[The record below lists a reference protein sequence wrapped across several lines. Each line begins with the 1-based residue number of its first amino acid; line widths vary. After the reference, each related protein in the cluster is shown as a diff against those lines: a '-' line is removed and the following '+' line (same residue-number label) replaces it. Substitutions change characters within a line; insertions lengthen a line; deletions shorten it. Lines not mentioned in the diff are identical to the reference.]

1 MNLKPFTMFL
11 TLSCLC
17 VTSASGVGAK
27 GFDYQT
33 VERLGAQDAKA
44 GVATE
49 TIQIGTSVKGAPI
62 TASRYGTKGGA
73 AVLLVGQLHGSEKGS
88 RKILQ
93 GIADSML
100 LDAPT
105 LDVWIIFVANPDGTA
120 SNDRTNFN
128 KVDLNRNFPTSDW
141 KLSAR
146 GRNYSG
152 KYARSE
158 PETKALVDFI
168 QTRKPVLSVWYHQVG
183 PVVDPHPLGDMNIM
197 REYAKTVK
205 YPLSAARCAGSCV
218 GTATTYH
225 SENVKGSTA
234 FVVELPATV
243 TRAHVDRNVSAFR
256 HILTIID

>member
-1 MNLKPFTMFL
+1 MNLKPFTILL
-11 TLSCLC
+11 TFICLC
-17 VTSASGVGAK
+17 TTSTSGVSAK
-27 GFDYQT
+27 GPDDQT
-33 VERLGAQDAKA
+33 VKWLSTQDAKA
-44 GVATE
+44 GVSAE
-49 TIQIGTSVKGAPI
+49 TITIGTSVKGIPI

-73 AVLLVGQLHGSEKGS
+73 VVLLVGQVHGSEKGS

-93 GIADSML
+93 GIADAML

-105 LDVWIIFVANPDGTA
+105 LDVWVIFVANPDGA
-120 SNDRTNFN
+120 SSNERTNFN

-141 KLSAR
+141 KLSSR

-234 FVVELPATV
+234 FVVELPAKV
-243 TRAHVDRNVSAFR
+243 TRAHVVRNVAAFMR
-256 HILTIID
+256 ILTIID